1 MSGTTKA
8 SQRAVNKY
16 IANNY
21 DRLNITVPKGKKY
34 KYKLAAEAEGKSL
47 NAFIV
52 ECIEKRM
59 EERE

>member
-1 MSGTTKA
+1 MSGATKA

-21 DRLNITVPKGKKY
+21 DRLNITVSKGKKAEY
-34 KYKLAAEAEGKSL
+34 KAAAEAEGKSL

-52 ECIEKRM
+52 ECV
-59 EERE
+59 ERRINR